1 MVEEERMSARRL
13 ARHGIALLVALL
25 LLSARAAA
33 AADEALEV
41 QRLVATFSARFD
53 GAEQLGTAVVFALTP
68 ERIHLVTA
76 AHVVRHKGRSPSA
89 IELRFGGG
97 DRVVRARLERFD
109 DKGLDIAVLVVER
122 REASGLDLDQLP
134 FDRLAAAGSAKRG
147 DPVFVIGNRR
157 NALSINVTPDR
168 VSGIRGEKI
177 AFESNFVVTGFSG
190 GPLLND
196 RWQLL
201 GLVLGDNVPEGEAIA
216 FGAVA
221 AKLKEWGLPLAL
233 RPPYTQVSAGN
244 FVSCR
249 LGADGA
255 AHCWG
260 ALEFHEAYLADE
272 RLAISGVRWRS
283 ISVGQRNLCG
293 IDDAGAA
300 WCLGQNPTGQLGNGS
315 TADRLLSSPVRVA
328 GGLVFSAI
336 SVGAHS
342 CGIAASGEGWCW
354 GQGNVGQLGN
364 DLGQNSSVP
373 VQVAGGLK
381 FRSISAGLL
390 HSCGV
395 TTDGRAW
402 CWGSNEIAPLGSDL
416 VRFPGD
422 PHKVGVLLPAA
433 VAGTVRF
440 VAIAASYQHTCAL
453 ATDGSVWCWGVNK
466 TGQLGDGTTTTRKT
480 PVRVAGEQRF
490 KRLATSSPSSHSCAL
505 ALDGA
510 AYCWGSNDDGQLGN
524 GSKTHSLRPV
534 AVAGG
539 LKFVSISAGRFHT
552 CAVTVDDAVWCW
564 GGGRFDGLGT
574 GAKGG
579 STVPVRVA
587 Q

>member
-1 MVEEERMSARRL
+1 MSARRL
-13 ARHGIALLVALL
+13 ARDGIALLVALL
-25 LLSARAAA
+25 LLSARGAAT
-33 AADEALEV
+33 ADEALEV
-41 QRLVATFSARFD
+41 QRLVATFTARFV
-53 GAEQLGTAVVFALTP
+53 GAEQSGTAVVFALTP

-76 AHVVRHKGRSPSA
+76 AHVVRHKGRSPTA
-89 IELRFGGG
+89 IELRFGRG

-109 DKGLDIAVLVVER
+109 DKGLDIAALVVER
-122 REASGLDLDQLP
+122 RDASGLELDELP

-147 DPVFVIGNRR
+147 DPVFVMGNRR
-157 NALSINVTPDR
+157 NALSVNVTPDR

-201 GLVLGDNVPEGEAIA
+201 GLVLGDNVPEGEAIT

-233 RPPYTQVSAGN
+233 RPPYTQVSAGGH
-244 FVSCR
+244 VSCR

-260 ALEFHEAYLADE
+260 ALEFDEQILAHE
-272 RLAISGVRWRS
+272 RLAIPGVRWRS
-283 ISVGQRNLCG
+283 ISVGKRNLCG

-300 WCLGQNPTGQLGNGS
+300 WCLGRNPTGQLGNGS

-342 CGIAASGEGWCW
+342 CGIAADGAAWCW
-354 GQGNVGQLGN
+354 GQGDYGQLGN
-364 DLGQNSSVP
+364 DSNQNSAVP

-402 CWGSNEIAPLGSDL
+402 CWGSNELAPLGAGSRGM
-416 VRFPGD
+416 VV
-422 PHKVGVLLPAA
+422 HMPAA
-433 VAGTVRF
+433 VGGTVRF
-440 VAIAASYQHTCAL
+440 VAIGASYRHSCAL
-453 ATDGSVWCWGVNK
+453 ATGGSVWCWGVNE
-466 TGQLGDGTTTTRKT
+466 TGQLGDGTTTDRET
-480 PVRVAGEQRF
+480 PVRVAGERRF
-490 KRLATSSPSSHSCAL
+490 KRLATSSPNSHSCAL

-510 AYCWGSNDDGQLGN
+510 AYCWGFNADGQLGN
-524 GSKTHSLRPV
+524 GSKTDSPRPV
-534 AVAGG
+534 AVGGG

>member
-1 MVEEERMSARRL
+1 MTARRL
-13 ARHGIALLVALL
+13 VRDGIALFIALL
-25 LLSARAAA
+25 LLSARGGA
-33 AADEALEV
+33 AADEALKV
-41 QRLVATFSARFD
+41 QRLVATFTARFD
-53 GAEQLGTAVVFALTP
+53 GADQLGTAVVFALTP

-76 AHVVRHKGRSPSA
+76 AHVVRHKGRSATA

-109 DKGLDIAVLVVER
+109 DKKLDIAVLVVER
-122 REASGLDLDQLP
+122 RDASGFDLDDLP
-134 FDRLAAAGSAKRG
+134 FDRLAAAGSVKSG

-157 NALSINVTPDR
+157 NALSVNVTPDR

-177 AFESNFVVTGFSG
+177 AFESNFVVPGFSG
-190 GPLLND
+190 GPLLNE

-221 AKLKEWGLPLAL
+221 AKLKEWGRPLAL
-233 RPPYTQVSAGN
+233 RLPYTQVSAGSN
-244 FVSCR
+244 VSCGIGPEGVAR
-249 LGADGA
+249 
-255 AHCWG
+255 CWG
-260 ALEFHEAYLADE
+260 ALGFDEQYLEDK
-272 RLAISGVRWRS
+272 RLAIAGMRWRS
-283 ISVGQRNLCG
+283 ISVGNRNLCG

-315 TADRLLSSPVRVA
+315 TADRLLSSPVRVV

-354 GQGNVGQLGN
+354 GQGDYGQLGN
-364 DLGQNSSVP
+364 DSNQNRAVP
-373 VQVAGGLK
+373 VQVAGELK

-402 CWGSNEIAPLGSDL
+402 CWGSNELAPLGVGSTRL
-416 VRFPGD
+416 VV
-422 PHKVGVLLPAA
+422 HMPAA
-433 VAGTVRF
+433 VASMVRF
-440 VAIAASYQHTCAL
+440 EAIRAAYRHTCAL
-453 ATDGSVWCWGVNK
+453 ATGGGVWCWGVNE
-466 TGQLGDGTTTTRKT
+466 TGELGDGSTKDRET
-480 PVRVAGEQRF
+480 PMRVAGEQRF
-490 KRLATSSPSSHSCAL
+490 KRLATASPSSHSCAL
-505 ALDGA
+505 TLDGA
-510 AYCWGSNDDGQLGN
+510 AYCWGFNADGQLGN
-524 GSKTHSLRPV
+524 GGTTDSLRPV

-539 LKFVSISAGRFHT
+539 QKFVSISTGRFHT
-552 CAVTVDDAVWCW
+552 CAVTFDDAVWCW

-579 STVPVRVA
+579 STVPVRMA

>member
-1 MVEEERMSARRL
+1 MTACRP

-25 LLSARAAA
+25 LLSARGTA
-33 AADEALEV
+33 AADALEV
-41 QRLVATFSARFD
+41 QRLVATFTARFD
-53 GAEQLGTAVVFALTP
+53 GAEKLKLGTAVVFALTP

-76 AHVVRHKGRSPSA
+76 AHVVRHNGRSPTA

-97 DRVVRARLERFD
+97 DRVVRARLEQFD

-122 REASGLDLDQLP
+122 RDASGLDLDELP
-134 FDRLAAAGSAKRG
+134 FDRLAATGSAKRG
-147 DPVFVIGNRR
+147 DRVFVIGNRGD
-157 NALSINVTPDR
+157 ALSINVTPDR
-168 VSGIRGEKI
+168 VSVVRGETI
-177 AFESNFVVTGFSG
+177 AFESNFIVPGFSG
-190 GPLLND
+190 GPLFND

-201 GLVLGDNVPEGEAIA
+201 GIVVRDNVPEGEAIA

-221 AKLKEWGLPLAL
+221 AKLKQWGLPLAL
-233 RPPYTQVSAGN
+233 RPPYTQVSAGSQ
-244 FVSCR
+244 VSCR
-249 LGADGA
+249 IGADSGA
-255 AHCWG
+255 RCWG
-260 ALEFHEAYLADE
+260 ALDFDEPYLTNE
-272 RLAISGVRWRS
+272 RLAIPGVRWRS
-283 ISVGQRNLCG
+283 ISVGVRNLCG

-300 WCLGQNPTGQLGNGS
+300 WCLGQNETGALGNGS
-315 TADRLLSSPVRVA
+315 TTRSLSSPVRVA

-336 SVGAHS
+336 SVGGHS
-342 CGIAASGEGWCW
+342 CGIATDGAAWCW
-354 GQGNVGQLGN
+354 GQGNYGQLGN
-364 DLGQNSSVP
+364 DSNQNSAVP

-402 CWGSNEIAPLGSDL
+402 CWGSNELAPLG
-416 VRFPGD
+416 
-422 PHKVGVLLPAA
+422 VGSRRMVVHVPTA

-440 VAIAASYQHTCAL
+440 EAIRAGYQHSCAL
-453 ATDGSVWCWGVNK
+453 AADGSVWCWGVNER
-466 TGQLGDGTTTTRKT
+466 GQLGDGSNIDRDT
-480 PVRVAGEQRF
+480 PVRVAGERRF
-490 KRLATSSPSSHSCAL
+490 KRLASSITSGHTCAL

-510 AYCWGSNDDGQLGN
+510 AYCWGFNADGQLGN
-524 GSKTHSLRPV
+524 GSTTDSPRPV

-539 LKFVSISAGRFHT
+539 LKFVSISGGRFHT
-552 CAVTVDDAVWCW
+552 CAVTLDDAVWCW

>member
-1 MVEEERMSARRL
+1 MIARRL
-13 ARHGIALLVALL
+13 ARDGIALLVALL
-25 LLSARAAA
+25 LLSARGAE

-41 QRLVATFSARFD
+41 QRLVATFTARFD

-68 ERIHLVTA
+68 ERILLVTA
-76 AHVVRHKGRSPSA
+76 AHVVRHNGRSPTA

-97 DRVVRARLERFD
+97 DHVVRARIGQFD
-109 DKGLDIAVLVVER
+109 DKDLDIAVLIVER
-122 REASGLDLDQLP
+122 RDASSLDLDELP

-147 DPVFVIGNRR
+147 DSVFVIGNRR
-157 NALSINVTPDR
+157 NALSVNVTPDR
-168 VSGIRGEKI
+168 VSGVRGAKI

-190 GPLLND
+190 GPLFND

-249 LGADGA
+249 VGADGA
-255 AHCWG
+255 ANCWG
-260 ALEFHEAYLADE
+260 ALEFDEQILAHE
-272 RLAISGVRWRS
+272 RLAIPDVRWRS
-283 ISVGQRNLCG
+283 ISVGMRNLCG

-328 GGLVFSAI
+328 GGLVFNAI

-342 CGIAASGEGWCW
+342 CGIATGGAAWCW
-354 GQGNVGQLGN
+354 GQGDYGQLGN
-364 DLGQNSSVP
+364 DSNQNSAVP

-402 CWGSNEIAPLGSDL
+402 CWGSNELAPLGAGL
-416 VRFPGD
+416 AGPGTMVV
-422 PHKVGVLLPAA
+422 HTPAA

-440 VAIAASYQHTCAL
+440 EAIAASYQHTCAL
-453 ATDGSVWCWGVNK
+453 ATDGSIWCWGVNQS
-466 TGQLGDGTTTTRKT
+466 GRLGDGTTTDRET
-480 PVRVAGEQRF
+480 PVRIAGERRF
-490 KRLATSSPSSHSCAL
+490 KRLATSSPNSHSCAL

-510 AYCWGSNDDGQLGN
+510 AYCWGFNADGQLGN
-524 GSKTHSLRPV
+524 GSKADSPRPA

-552 CAVTVDDAVWCW
+552 CAVTFDDAVWCW
-564 GGGRFDGLGT
+564 GGGRFDGLGIGT
-574 GAKGG
+574 KGG